1 MKSKIINLKNRYIS
15 AIEGNI
21 DLSIS
26 EENNKNDDI
35 TISLKNGYWQIN
47 DKPIKKCS
55 IVKQR
60 FFDEYI
66 RMKLIKFPII
76 NKNTFKNRSQEVKS
90 QFNHIFNF
98 PNEQKRFFNNDYK
111 EIIFIAKN

>member
-76 NKNTFKNRSQEVKS
+76 NKNTFKNRSKEIKS
-90 QFNHIFNF
+90 QFNYVFNE
-98 PNEQKRFFNNDYK
+98 PNERQRFFNNDYK